1 MLIDSHCHL
10 NYDDFGDDFDLVIQR
25 AKDVGIMKMLTIC
38 TELKEAQA
46 ILDLAN
52 SRDELWC
59 TVGVHPH
66 EAKEAVEQGDLY
78 EMLKHFTQFDKVIGL
93 GETGLDYYYEH
104 SPKVEQQEAFKTH
117 IRLAKETGLPL
128 IVHTRDAEEDTIA
141 MLRAEQGN
149 ITGVIHCFSGSQW
162 LAEQSLELGFYI
174 SISGIVTFNKA
185 QGIRDTVMTVP
196 LDRLLVETDAPY
208 LAPVPKRGQRN
219 EPSYMI
225 HTAQK
230 VAELKGVAMD
240 ELAAVT
246 TSNFER
252 LFNIQH

>member
-78 EMLKHFTQFDKVIGL
+78 ERLKHFTQFDKVIGL

-104 SPKVEQQEAFKTH
+104 SPKAEQQEAFKSH

-141 MLRAEQGN
+141 MLKEERGN

-208 LAPVPKRGQRN
+208 LAPVPKRGKRN
-219 EPSYMI
+219 EPSFMI

-230 VAELKGVAMD
+230 VAELKSVAMD
-240 ELAAVT
+240 ELAAAT
-246 TSNFER
+246 TTNFER